1 MQSNRLTRLRLLQTF
16 CLIGFLLLA
25 AAGCKQSY
33 NPPAQKTNIN
43 LLVVDGILNSAAGG
57 VSNFHLSRTQ
67 KIGDS
72 AGAYTPEL
80 QAQLTILGSSG
91 DTYSF
96 LEQGNGLYTTAALS
110 LNPAEKYQLQIMTHD
125 GSKYLYD
132 PVPVLSSPQ
141 IDSLSWQPKDSIGDV
156 TVSINTHDP
165 ANNSHYYYWTYAETW
180 EYHTVEQAQLELENG
195 LIVYTDSTNQTYT
208 CWRTRTSTAILLGNS
223 TNLGQDRISQAPLVV
238 IPQNDQRLSV
248 RYSILASQSLLTQA
262 GYQYWQI
269 LQKNTENLGT
279 LFDPQPSQL
288 SGNYHCLTNPNEA
301 VIGYLS
307 AGTTQQLR
315 LFVPGLQKQDTS
327 TPYCSLVSIPI
338 NQTNYQLYDYSDPS
352 YAPFYF
358 MGMSTILSKKTCIDC
373 RVQGGTTQKP
383 SFW

>member
-1 MQSNRLTRLRLLQTF
+1 MQPNRLIRLQVLCPFFLF
-16 CLIGFLLLA
+16 GFLLLA
-25 AAGCKQSY
+25 VEGCKQSY

-43 LLVVDGILNSAAGG
+43 LLVVDGMLNSSPGSA
-57 VSNFHLSRTQ
+57 SNFHLSRTQ
-67 KIGDS
+67 KIGES
-72 AGAYTPEL
+72 TGAYTPEL

-110 LNPAEKYQLQIMTHD
+110 INPAEKYQLQIMTHD
-125 GSKYLYD
+125 GSKYLSD
-132 PVPVLSSPQ
+132 PVPVLSSPP
-141 IDSLSWQPKDSIGDV
+141 IDSLSWQPKDSVGDV

-180 EYHTVEQAQLELENG
+180 EYHTVENAQLQLQNG
-195 LIVYTDSTNQTYT
+195 LIVYTDSTNQTNT
-208 CWRTRTSTAILLGNS
+208 CWKTQASTAILLGNS
-223 TNLGQDRISQAPLVV
+223 TSLGADRISQAPLVI
-238 IPQNDQRLSV
+238 IPQDDQRLSV
-248 RYSILASQSLLTQA
+248 RYSILVSQSLLSQA

-288 SGNYHCLTNPNEA
+288 SGNYHCVTNPNEA

-307 AGTTQQLR
+307 AGTKQQLR
-315 LFVPGLQKQDTS
+315 LFIPGLQQKDTS
-327 TPYCSLVSIPI
+327 TPYCGLMNVPI
-338 NQTNYQLYDYSDPS
+338 NQINWQLYDYSDPS

-358 MGMSTILSKKTCIDC
+358 TGMSTVLSKKTCIDC

-383 SFW
+383 TFW